1 MIEQVPYFVSLL
13 FILTTL
19 LTAWFFFKAS
29 NSKFAIF
36 ILLAWISVQAIIT
49 QSNFYLDTTT
59 VPPRFLLLVVPPL
72 LLIVYLFNSQQGKI
86 FLDSLDTT
94 WLTYLHVVRVPVE
107 ITLYYLFT
115 SSLIPELM
123 TFEGKN
129 FDILSG
135 LTAPLIAYFGYNQK
149 KISKALLLAWNFLCL
164 ALLVNIVTTAVL
176 SAPFPFQQLAF
187 DQPNVGVFYFPF
199 SWLPGCVVPLVLF
212 SHLVC
217 VRQLLKK

>member
-1 MIEQVPYFVSLL
+1 MIPQVPYFVSIL
-13 FILTTL
+13 FMLTTF
-19 LTAWFFFKAS
+19 LTLWFFYKAS

-36 ILLAWISVQAIIT
+36 ILLAWVSIQAIIT
-49 QSNFYLDTTT
+49 QSNFYLETSTW
-59 VPPRFLLLVVPPL
+59 PPRFLLLVVPPL
-72 LLIVYLFNSQQGKI
+72 LLILYLFFSEQGKI

-107 ITLYYLFT
+107 ITLYYLFV
-115 SSLIPELM
+115 SSLVPEVM
-123 TFEGKN
+123 TFEGRN

-135 LTAPLIAYFGYNQK
+135 LTAPIIAYVGYTQQK
-149 KISKALLLAWNFLCL
+149 LSKTLLLIWNFLCM
-164 ALLVNIVTTAVL
+164 ALLVNIVSTAVL

-187 DQPNVGVFYFPF
+187 DQPNVGVLYFPF